1 MNKQRGFTLIEL
13 LVVIAII
20 ALLMA
25 ILMPALQRVRK
36 QARGVACQANLH
48 QWSLIWKMYCDDN
61 NGYWLSGA
69 VNGTTSGYGSGRWWF
84 LPIME
89 LYEAEPDIRC
99 CPEATKPSGQGNIGS
114 WAQHA
119 WQTEEYIGSYGPNG
133 WMCNLSANRDGI
145 WGRNGRSDYWRTP
158 NVQGAYNIPMFTGMW
173 WVDSWPRHTDPPAD
187 YTGGSLGIH
196 GTANVDEMQRVC
208 VDRHDGFQSSLFCD
222 WSVRKVGL
230 KELWTMKWNRSFNIN
245 GPWTKAGGVAP
256 EDWPRWISR
265 FKDY

>member
-36 QARGVACQANLH
+36 QARGVACQMNLH

-99 CPEATKPSGQGNIGS
+99 CPEATKPSGRGNIGS

-119 WQTEEYIGSYGPNG
+119 WQTGDYIGSYGPNG

-145 WGRNGRSDYWRTP
+145 WGRSGRSDYWRTP

-187 YTGGSLGIH
+187 YTGGSLGDPRYAQRRGDAACVRRSAWRIPKQPFLRLV
-196 GTANVDEMQRVC
+196 GAQGRPKRAVDTEMESQ
-208 VDRHDGFQSSLFCD
+208 FQH
-222 WSVRKVGL
+222 K
-230 KELWTMKWNRSFNIN
+230 WTLDQGRGCRTRRLAAMD
-245 GPWTKAGGVAP
+245 
-256 EDWPRWISR
+256 EWI
-265 FKDY
+265 